1 MEDKSEVEQIYS
13 INKKLLKIIDNNLNE
28 KEVPSKELL
37 DTITTSLTI
46 TAALPWS
53 KYDIKEWV

>member
-13 INKKLLKIIDNNLNE
+13 INKKLLKIIDYNLDE
-28 KEVPSKELL
+28 RKVPSKELL

-53 KYDIKEWV
+53 KYDIKE

>member
-1 MEDKSEVEQIYS
+1 MEEKSEVEQIYS

-37 DTITTSLTI
+37 DTITTSLAI

-53 KYDIKEWV
+53 KYNIND

>member
-1 MEDKSEVEQIYS
+1 MEEKSEVEQIYS

-37 DTITTSLTI
+37 DTIKTSLTI

-53 KYDIKEWV
+53 KYDIKE

>member
-1 MEDKSEVEQIYS
+1 MDEKSEVEQIYS
-13 INKKLLKIIDNNLNE
+13 INKKLLKIIENNLNE

-53 KYDIKEWV
+53 KYNIND

>member
-37 DTITTSLTI
+37 DTITISLTI

-53 KYDIKEWV
+53 KYNIND